1 MQYNIYKLKNMALYS
16 IESEQCLGMSHHG
29 AVTVNGESAVELS
42 DEEVDILVKLIKEK
56 HSTDVGDLDL
66 ETLHP
71 DIYKKLDEAYSDMA
85 YRAEEIHWLW
95 EGYNNGYFEYDNEKL
110 MDYCEKEL
118 GFEFEYDVKD
128 YYLDDPEDL
137 EEGEEPEIDEDL
149 LEVDKWNAFSEWL
162 DDYLSGLSDEEACD
176 FFYNH
181 MNADLNMDNVEYT
194 VQIPE
199 AIIAKAKQ

>member
-1 MQYNIYKLKNMALYS
+1 MALYS

-56 HSTDVGDLDL
+56 NSTDVGDLDL

-95 EGYNNGYFEYDNEKL
+95 EGYNNGYFEYDSEKL

-137 EEGEEPEIDEDL
+137 EEGEEPEIDEDM
-149 LEVDKWNAFSEWL
+149 LEEDKSDAFSEWL
-162 DDYLSGLSDEEACD
+162 DDYLSDLSDDEARD

-181 MNADLNMDNVEYT
+181 MDADLNMDGVEYT
-194 VQIPE
+194 VGIPE
-199 AIIAKAKQ
+199 AIVAKAKQ

>member
-1 MQYNIYKLKNMALYS
+1 MALYS

-42 DEEVDILVKLIKEK
+42 DEEVDILVKLIQEK
-56 HSTDVGDLDL
+56 NSTDVGDLDL

-71 DIYKKLDEAYSDMA
+71 DIYKKLDKAYSDMA
-85 YRAEEIHWLW
+85 YRAEEIHWLR
-95 EGYNNGYFEYDNEKL
+95 EGYNNGYFEYDSEKL

-137 EEGEEPEIDEDL
+137 EEGEEPEIDEDM
-149 LEVDKWNAFSEWL
+149 LEEDKSDAFSEWL
-162 DDYLSGLSDEEACD
+162 DDYLSDLSDDEARD

-181 MNADLNMDNVEYT
+181 MDADLNMDGVEYT
-194 VQIPE
+194 VGIPE

>member
-1 MQYNIYKLKNMALYS
+1 MALYS

-56 HSTDVGDLDL
+56 NSTDVGDLDL

-95 EGYNNGYFEYDNEKL
+95 EGYNNGYFEYDSEKL

-137 EEGEEPEIDEDL
+137 EEGEEPEIDEDM
-149 LEVDKWNAFSEWL
+149 LEEDKSDAFSEWL
-162 DDYLSGLSDEEACD
+162 DDYLSDLSDDEARD

-181 MNADLNMDNVEYT
+181 MDADLNMDGVEYT
-194 VQIPE
+194 VGIPE

>member
-1 MQYNIYKLKNMALYS
+1 MALYS

-42 DEEVDILVKLIKEK
+42 DEEVDILVKLIQEK
-56 HSTDVGDLDL
+56 NSTDVGDLDL

-95 EGYNNGYFEYDNEKL
+95 EGYNNGYFEYDSEKL

-137 EEGEEPEIDEDL
+137 EEGEEPEIDEDM
-149 LEVDKWNAFSEWL
+149 LEEDKWNAFSEWL
-162 DDYLSGLSDEEACD
+162 DDYLSDLSDDEARD

-181 MNADLNMDNVEYT
+181 MDADLNMDGVEYT
-194 VQIPE
+194 VGIPE

>member
-1 MQYNIYKLKNMALYS
+1 MALYS

-56 HSTDVGDLDL
+56 GTTDVEELDL
-66 ETLHP
+66 ENLYP
-71 DIYKKLDEAYSDMA
+71 DIYEKLDEAYSDMA

-95 EGYNNGYFEYDNEKL
+95 EGYNNGYFEYDSEKL

-128 YYLDDPEDL
+128 YYLDDPENL
-137 EEGEEPEIDEDL
+137 EEGEEPEIDEDR
-149 LEVDKWNAFSEWL
+149 LEEDKSDAFSEWL
-162 DDYLSGLSDEEACD
+162 DDYLSDLSDDEARD

-181 MNADLNMDNVEYT
+181 MDADLNMDGVEYT

-199 AIIAKAKQ
+199 AIIAKAQQ